1 MISLITIL
9 WARGGRGAGG
19 STHLWLFFQKW
30 GWRMGEEL
38 SLYTFLIVHG
48 FMKIMYYLGNEKIK
62 MKRISWEMRC
72 FAWNAVLSTCYSL
85 YHLFSHF
92 SRYCGRV
99 MQNKAWALIIAL
111 IPGTIAEIMRSPLQW
126 QCPATPYRRQ
136 DKHPCRCRNNHLSFI
151 CHCPGISR
159 SALVN
164 FPNNRS
170 LPSV

>member
-1 MISLITIL
+1 MWS
-9 WARGGRGAGG
+9 WRGWGLGAH
-19 STHLWLFFQKW
+19 SAYLWLFFQKR
-30 GWRMGEEL
+30 GWRMGEKL

-62 MKRISWEMRC
+62 MKRISWKMRW
-72 FAWNAVLSTCYSL
+72 FAWNVVPSTWYSL
-85 YHLFSHF
+85 YYLFSHF
-92 SRYCGRV
+92 SRYCGGFI
-99 MQNKAWALIIAL
+99 QNKAGPLIIAL
-111 IPGTIAEIMRSPLQW
+111 IPGTIAEIMRNPLQW

-136 DKHPCRCRNNHLSFI
+136 DKHPCRCRNNCLSFI